1 MHETRRGFLGGA
13 ALLGLAA
20 PGLARAQSGW
30 PNGPIRLVVP
40 FPPGGSVDTLARLV
54 QAHVQETLGVPMTIE
69 SRAGASGSVGT
80 GSVAR
85 AAPDGQTF
93 VLVFDTHAANPALI
107 PNLNF
112 DSRRDFTPIMQVGQA
127 PMLLCT
133 PNARPWQRLSDY
145 IAAAKA
151 RPDTLTYG
159 TVGVG
164 SLAHL
169 TMSLM
174 QQAAGFK
181 VVHVPYRGGAPMTAA
196 AVAGEVDLALST
208 NAGFGGQ
215 VGQTIRAIAQSG
227 PTRSPF
233 FPDVPTVQENGVPGI
248 GVTSWWG
255 LLGPAGLP
263 EPIVTRFHAAWAAAL
278 RLPAVQ
284 ARLANPLGVQVVASS
299 PAEFAAFL
307 ENQIETWGRVVREQ
321 GITQG

>member
-1 MHETRRGFLGGA
+1 MLGAGA
-13 ALLGLAA
+13 LVTPHLAQ
-20 PGLARAQSGW
+20 AQTAWPSGA
-30 PNGPIRLVVP
+30 IRVVVP
-40 FPPGGSVDTLARLV
+40 FPPGGSVDTIARLV
-54 QAHVQETLGVPMTIE
+54 QAHLQETLGVPIIVE

-80 GSVAR
+80 GTVAR

-93 VLVFDTHAANPALI
+93 ILVFDTHAANPALI

-112 DSRRDFTPIMQVGQA
+112 DARRDFTPIMQVGAA
-127 PMLLCT
+127 PMLLAT
-133 PNARPWQRLSDY
+133 PNARSWRTLAEY
-145 IAAAKA
+145 ITAAKA

-174 QQAAGFK
+174 QQAGGFK

-215 VGQTIRAIAQSG
+215 VGQTIRAIAQTSG
-227 PTRSPF
+227 RRSPH
-233 FPDVPTVQENGVPGI
+233 FPDIPTVQENGVPGI
-248 GVTSWWG
+248 DVISWWG

-278 RLPAVQ
+278 RQPAVQ
-284 ARLANPLGVQVVASS
+284 ARLTSPLGVEVVASS
-299 PAEFAAFL
+299 PANFARFL
-307 ENQIETWGRVVREQ
+307 ESQIETWGRLVREQ

>member
-1 MHETRRGFLGGA
+1 MLGAGA
-13 ALLGLAA
+13 LVTPHLAQ
-20 PGLARAQSGW
+20 AQTAWPSGAM
-30 PNGPIRLVVP
+30 RVVVP
-40 FPPGGSVDTLARLV
+40 FPPGGSVDTIARLV
-54 QAHVQETLGVPMTIE
+54 QAHLQETLGVPIIVE

-80 GSVAR
+80 GTVAR

-93 VLVFDTHAANPALI
+93 ILVFDTHAANPALI

-112 DSRRDFTPIMQVGQA
+112 DARRDFTPIMQVGAA
-127 PMLLCT
+127 PMLLAT
-133 PNARPWQRLSDY
+133 PNARSWRTLAEY
-145 IAAAKA
+145 ITAAKA

-174 QQAAGFK
+174 QQAGGFK

-215 VGQTIRAIAQSG
+215 VGQTIRAIAQTSG
-227 PTRSPF
+227 RRSPH
-233 FPDVPTVQENGVPGI
+233 FPDIPTVQENGVPGI
-248 GVTSWWG
+248 DVISWWG

-278 RLPAVQ
+278 RQPAVQ
-284 ARLANPLGVQVVASS
+284 ARLTSPLGVEVVASS
-299 PAEFAAFL
+299 PANFARFL
-307 ENQIETWGRVVREQ
+307 ESQIETWGRLVREQ